1 MATKSTEKKTSL
13 EPSEVFCAVG
23 LLIPTSQMRALV
35 KDQTGTELLRWA
47 STDGLA
53 IAKKGIKVVFGGGN
67 VGLMKIISD
76 TALDNGVEVLGISL
90 KSLHA
95 LELANPRLNEIVV
108 TDTLL
113 DRKDEFMS
121 RSDAFIVLPG
131 GVGSLDELAEIMA
144 SNQLGIINKP
154 VGILNTE
161 GYYDHL
167 LKWFDKAVE
176 EGFISSANLKELLVS
191 DNPEE
196 LVDLVVNHERPSD
209 DNWTK
214 RLGL

>member
-1 MATKSTEKKTSL
+1 MKNISIFCGAHEGKSPKFAQSAKII
-13 EPSEVFCAVG
+13 SE
-23 LLIPTSQMRALV
+23 
-35 KDQTGTELLRWA
+35 
-47 STDGLA
+47 A
-53 IAKKGIKVVFGGGN
+53 IAKKGINVVFGGGN

-76 TALDNGVEVLGISL
+76 TALDNDVEVLGISL

-176 EGFISSANLKELLVS
+176 EGFISSANLRELLVS

-196 LVDLVVNHERPSD
+196 FVDLVVNHERPSD

>member
-1 MATKSTEKKTSL
+1 MKNISIFCGAHEGKNPKYAQSAKII
-13 EPSEVFCAVG
+13 SE
-23 LLIPTSQMRALV
+23 
-35 KDQTGTELLRWA
+35 
-47 STDGLA
+47 A
-53 IAKKGIKVVFGGGN
+53 IAKKGINVVFGGGN

-144 SNQLGIINKP
+144 GNQLGIINKP

>member
-1 MATKSTEKKTSL
+1 MKNISIFCGAHEGKNPKYAQSAKII
-13 EPSEVFCAVG
+13 SE
-23 LLIPTSQMRALV
+23 
-35 KDQTGTELLRWA
+35 
-47 STDGLA
+47 A
-53 IAKKGIKVVFGGGN
+53 IAKKGINVIFGGGN

-131 GVGSLDELAEIMA
+131 GVGSLDGLAEIMA

>member
-1 MATKSTEKKTSL
+1 MKNISIFCGAHEGNNPKYAEEAKKVAES
-13 EPSEVFCAVG
+13 
-23 LLIPTSQMRALV
+23 
-35 KDQTGTELLRWA
+35 
-47 STDGLA
+47 
-53 IAKKGIKVVFGGGN
+53 IAKKGINVVFGGGN

-95 LELANPRLNEIVV
+95 LELANPRLKEIVV

-167 LKWFDKAVE
+167 LSWFNKAVD
-176 EGFISSANLKELLVS
+176 EGFISPANLKELLVS
-191 DNPEE
+191 DSPQE
-196 LVDLVVNHERPSD
+196 LVEMVVNHTRPSD
-209 DNWTK
+209 DDWTN

>member
-1 MATKSTEKKTSL
+1 MKNISIFCGAHEGKNPEYAKAAKS
-13 EPSEVFCAVG
+13 VA
-23 LLIPTSQMRALV
+23 
-35 KDQTGTELLRWA
+35 EL
-47 STDGLA
+47 
-53 IAKKGIKVVFGGGN
+53 IAKKGINVVFGGGN

-76 TALDNGVEVLGISL
+76 TAIDNGVEVLGISL
-90 KSLHA
+90 KSLHE
-95 LELANPRLNEIVV
+95 LELANPRLNDIVV
-108 TDTLL
+108 SETLL

-167 LKWFDKAVE
+167 LEWFNKAVN
-176 EGFISSANLKELLVS
+176 EGFISSENLKELLVS
-191 DNPEE
+191 DSPEE
-196 LVDLVVNHERPSD
+196 LVELITTHKKPPNES
-209 DNWTK
+209 WTE

>member
-1 MATKSTEKKTSL
+1 MNHISIFCGAHEGKNPKYAEAAKSV
-13 EPSEVFCAVG
+13 SEC
-23 LLIPTSQMRALV
+23 
-35 KDQTGTELLRWA
+35 
-47 STDGLA
+47 
-53 IAKKGIKVVFGGGN
+53 IAKQGINVVFGGGN

-95 LELANPRLNEIVV
+95 LELANPRLKEIVV
-108 TDTLL
+108 AETLL

-167 LKWFDKAVE
+167 LEWFNNAVK
-176 EGFISSANLKELLVS
+176 EGFISSSNLNELLVS
-191 DNPEE
+191 DSPEE
-196 LVDLVVNHERPSD
+196 LVDMVVNHKRPSD
-209 DNWTK
+209 DNWTE

>member
-1 MATKSTEKKTSL
+1 MKNISIFCGAHEGKNPKYAQSAKNI
-13 EPSEVFCAVG
+13 SE
-23 LLIPTSQMRALV
+23 
-35 KDQTGTELLRWA
+35 
-47 STDGLA
+47 A
-53 IAKKGIKVVFGGGN
+53 IAKKGINVVFGGGN

-76 TALDNGVEVLGISL
+76 TALDNGVDVLGISL

-196 LVDLVVNHERPSD
+196 LVDLVVNHKRPSD

>member
-1 MATKSTEKKTSL
+1 MKSISIFCGAHEGNNPKYAQSAKIV
-13 EPSEVFCAVG
+13 SE
-23 LLIPTSQMRALV
+23 T
-35 KDQTGTELLRWA
+35 
-47 STDGLA
+47 
-53 IAKKGIKVVFGGGN
+53 IAKKGINVVFGGGN

-95 LELANPRLNEIVV
+95 LELANSRLSEIVV
-108 TDTLL
+108 TETLL

-121 RSDAFIVLPG
+121 RSDAFVVLPG

-176 EGFISSANLKELLVS
+176 EGFISSANHKELLVS
-191 DNPEE
+191 EDPQE
-196 LVDLVVNHERPSD
+196 LVELIVNHKRPSD
-209 DNWTK
+209 DNWTE

>member
-1 MATKSTEKKTSL
+1 MKNISI
-13 EPSEVFCAVG
+13 FCGAHKG
-23 LLIPTSQMRALV
+23 KNPKYAESA
-35 KDQTGTELLRWA
+35 K
-47 STDGLA
+47 A
-53 IAKKGIKVVFGGGN
+53 IAKYIAKKNINIVFGGGN

-76 TALDNGVEVLGISL
+76 TAIDNGVEVLGISL

-95 LELANPRLNEIVV
+95 LELANPRLKEIVV
-108 TDTLL
+108 SDTLL
-113 DRKDEFMS
+113 NRKHEFIS

-154 VGILNTE
+154 IGILNTD
-161 GYYDHL
+161 GYYNHL
-167 LKWFDKAVE
+167 LKWFDKAVD
-176 EGFISSANLKELLVS
+176 EGFISSANLKELIVS
-191 DNPEE
+191 DDPCK
-196 LVDLVVNHERPSD
+196 LVEMVVNHKKPTD

>member
-1 MATKSTEKKTSL
+1 MKNISIFCGAHEGKNPKYAQSAKII
-13 EPSEVFCAVG
+13 SE
-23 LLIPTSQMRALV
+23 
-35 KDQTGTELLRWA
+35 
-47 STDGLA
+47 A
-53 IAKKGIKVVFGGGN
+53 IAKKGINVVFGGGN

-76 TALDNGVEVLGISL
+76 TALDNGVDVLGISL

>member
-1 MATKSTEKKTSL
+1 MKNISIFCGAHEGKNPKYAQSAKII
-13 EPSEVFCAVG
+13 SE
-23 LLIPTSQMRALV
+23 
-35 KDQTGTELLRWA
+35 
-47 STDGLA
+47 A
-53 IAKKGIKVVFGGGN
+53 IAKKGIHVVFGGGN

>member
-1 MATKSTEKKTSL
+1 MKNISIFCGAHVGKNPEYASAAKSIAES
-13 EPSEVFCAVG
+13 
-23 LLIPTSQMRALV
+23 
-35 KDQTGTELLRWA
+35 
-47 STDGLA
+47 
-53 IAKKGIKVVFGGGN
+53 IAKKGINVVFGGGN

-76 TALDNGVEVLGISL
+76 TALDNGVKVLGISL

-95 LELANPRLNEIVV
+95 LELANPRLDEIVV
-108 TDTLL
+108 SETLL

-161 GYYDHL
+161 GYYDYL
-167 LKWFDKAVE
+167 LKWFNKAVD
-176 EGFISSANLKELLVS
+176 EGFISPSNLQELLVS
-191 DNPEE
+191 DSPEE
-196 LVDLVVNHERPSD
+196 LVEMIINHQRPSD
-209 DNWTK
+209 DNWTE

>member
-1 MATKSTEKKTSL
+1 MKNISI
-13 EPSEVFCAVG
+13 FCGAHKG
-23 LLIPTSQMRALV
+23 RNPEYAKAAESIA
-35 KDQTGTELLRWA
+35 K
-47 STDGLA
+47 A
-53 IAKKGIKVVFGGGN
+53 IAKKGINIVFGGGN

-95 LELANPRLNEIVV
+95 LELVNPRVDEIVV
-108 TDTLL
+108 SDTLL

-131 GVGSLDELAEIMA
+131 GVGSLDELTEIMA

-167 LKWFDKAVE
+167 LNWFNKAVD
-176 EGFISSANLKELLVS
+176 EGFISSKNLDELLVADS
-191 DNPEE
+191 PDE
-196 LVDLVVNHERPSD
+196 LIDMITNHKKPSD
-209 DNWTK
+209 ENWTE

>member
-1 MATKSTEKKTSL
+1 MKNISIFCGAHKGKNPEYAKAAKSI
-13 EPSEVFCAVG
+13 A
-23 LLIPTSQMRALV
+23 
-35 KDQTGTELLRWA
+35 EL
-47 STDGLA
+47 
-53 IAKKGIKVVFGGGN
+53 IAKKGINVVFGGGN

-90 KSLHA
+90 ESLHA

-108 TDTLL
+108 SKTLL

-154 VGILNTE
+154 VGILNTD
-161 GYYDHL
+161 GYYDYL
-167 LKWFDKAVE
+167 IKWFNKAVD
-176 EGFISSANLKELLVS
+176 EGFISSENLKELLIS
-191 DNPEE
+191 DYPDE
-196 LVDLVVNHERPSD
+196 LVEMVVNHQKPSD

>member
-1 MATKSTEKKTSL
+1 MKNISI
-13 EPSEVFCAVG
+13 FCGAHKG
-23 LLIPTSQMRALV
+23 RNPEYAKAAESIA
-35 KDQTGTELLRWA
+35 K
-47 STDGLA
+47 A
-53 IAKKGIKVVFGGGN
+53 IAKKGINIVFGGGN

-95 LELANPRLNEIVV
+95 LELVNPRVDEIVV
-108 TDTLL
+108 SDTLL
-113 DRKDEFMS
+113 DRKDEFIS

-167 LKWFDKAVE
+167 LNWFNKAVD
-176 EGFISSANLKELLVS
+176 EGFISSKNLDELLVADS
-191 DNPEE
+191 PDE
-196 LVDLVVNHERPSD
+196 LIDMITNHQKPSD
-209 DNWTK
+209 ENWTE

>member
-1 MATKSTEKKTSL
+1 MKNISIFCGAHEGKNPEYAKAAKSIAES
-13 EPSEVFCAVG
+13 
-23 LLIPTSQMRALV
+23 
-35 KDQTGTELLRWA
+35 
-47 STDGLA
+47 
-53 IAKKGIKVVFGGGN
+53 IAKKGINVVFGGGN

-90 KSLHA
+90 ESLHA

-108 TDTLL
+108 SKTLL

-154 VGILNTE
+154 VGILNTD
-161 GYYDHL
+161 GYYDYL
-167 LKWFDKAVE
+167 IKWFNKAVD
-176 EGFISSANLKELLVS
+176 EGFISSENLKELLIS
-191 DNPEE
+191 DYPDE
-196 LVDLVVNHERPSD
+196 LVEMVVNHQKPSD

>member
-1 MATKSTEKKTSL
+1 MKNISIFCGAHEGKNPEYVNAAKS
-13 EPSEVFCAVG
+13 VA
-23 LLIPTSQMRALV
+23 
-35 KDQTGTELLRWA
+35 EL
-47 STDGLA
+47 
-53 IAKKGIKVVFGGGN
+53 IAKKGINVVFGGGN
-67 VGLMKIISD
+67 VGLMKVISD

-95 LELANPRLNEIVV
+95 LELANPRLNNIVV
-108 TDTLL
+108 SDTLL
-113 DRKDEFMS
+113 DRKDEFMR

-167 LKWFDKAVE
+167 LEWFNRSVN
-176 EGFISSANLKELLVS
+176 EGFISSENFKELLVS
-191 DNPEE
+191 DSPEE
-196 LVDLVVNHERPSD
+196 LVELITTHEKPSD
-209 DNWTK
+209 ESWTE

>member
-1 MATKSTEKKTSL
+1 MNHISIFCGAHEGKNPKYAEAARSV
-13 EPSEVFCAVG
+13 SEC
-23 LLIPTSQMRALV
+23 
-35 KDQTGTELLRWA
+35 
-47 STDGLA
+47 
-53 IAKKGIKVVFGGGN
+53 IAKKGINVVFGGGN

-95 LELANPRLNEIVV
+95 LELANPRLKEVV
-108 TDTLL
+108 VADTLL

-167 LKWFDKAVE
+167 LEWFNNAVS
-176 EGFISSANLKELLVS
+176 EGFISSSNLKELLVS
-191 DNPEE
+191 DSPEE
-196 LVDLVVNHERPSD
+196 LVEMVVNHKRPSD
-209 DNWTK
+209 DNWTE

>member
-1 MATKSTEKKTSL
+1 MNNISI
-13 EPSEVFCAVG
+13 FCGAHEG
-23 LLIPTSQMRALV
+23 KNPAYARAAKLV
-35 KDQTGTELLRWA
+35 AEY
-47 STDGLA
+47 
-53 IAKKGIKVVFGGGN
+53 IAKKGINVVFGGGN

-76 TALDNGVEVLGISL
+76 TALDNGVKVLGISL

-108 TDTLL
+108 SETLL
-113 DRKDEFMS
+113 DRKDKFMS

-131 GVGSLDELAEIMA
+131 GVGTLDELAEIMA

-161 GYYDHL
+161 GYYDDL
-167 LKWFDKAVE
+167 LKWFSKAVD
-176 EGFISSANLKELLVS
+176 EGFISSENLKELLVS
-191 DNPEE
+191 NSPEE
-196 LVDLVVNHERPSD
+196 LVEMITSHQRPSD
-209 DNWTK
+209 DNWTE